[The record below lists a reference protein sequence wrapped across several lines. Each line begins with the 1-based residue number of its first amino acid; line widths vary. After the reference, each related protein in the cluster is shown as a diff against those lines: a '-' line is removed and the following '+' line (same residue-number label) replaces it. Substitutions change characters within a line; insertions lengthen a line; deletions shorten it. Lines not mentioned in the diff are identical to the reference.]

1 MKRYLAIASV
11 VLAGAAVLAGLAF
24 LVGYWPEHQRRQ
36 ALEAQV
42 SSLQVQL
49 ADAQAQ
55 VRLGGL
61 LGQLLAAEDAVSAQ
75 NYGQAQA
82 LSSKLFDAARAE
94 AARTAAG
101 SSNDA
106 LEKVIQMRDAVTESL
121 TRGDPEALALLRD
134 AEILLRNE
142 LGFSRPAT
150 P

>member
-1 MKRYLAIASV
+1 MRRYVVIGII
-11 VLAGAAVLAGLAF
+11 VLAGAVGLAGLAF
-24 LVGYWPEHQRRQ
+24 VAGYWPEHQQRQ

-42 SSLQVQL
+42 SSLQAQL
-49 ADAQAQ
+49 RDAQAR

-75 NYGQAQA
+75 NYGEAQA
-82 LSSKLFDAARAE
+82 LSSELFDAARAE
-94 AARTAAG
+94 ADRTAAG

-106 LEKVIQMRDAVTESL
+106 LEKIIQMRDAVTESL
-121 TRGDPEALALLRD
+121 TRGDPQALSLLRD
-134 AEILLRNE
+134 AEMLVRYE